1 VLKDQNF
8 LKVRQQHLLSNQKL
22 INLPPASL
30 REIRQALQQDSLFL
44 LQHNIMDY
52 SLYLTIERVGTFKA
66 EEEDEA
72 VCDFELI
79 FNNRNVYLSDDGQ
92 YIY

>member
-1 VLKDQNF
+1 MLKNQNF
-8 LKVRQQHLLSNQKL
+8 LKIRQQHLLSNKKL
-22 INLPPASL
+22 VNLPSAAL
-30 REIRQALQQDSLFL
+30 KEIRLALQQDSLFL

-66 EEEDEA
+66 EDEDEA